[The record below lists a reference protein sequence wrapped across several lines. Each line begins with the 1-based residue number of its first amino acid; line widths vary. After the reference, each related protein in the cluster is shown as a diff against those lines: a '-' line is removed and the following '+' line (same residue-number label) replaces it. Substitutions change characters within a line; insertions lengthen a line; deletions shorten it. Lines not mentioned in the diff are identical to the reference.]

1 MHRRIADKQHNNKR
15 RVKELEQLLKIA
27 EVRSQMFQSNVNAP
41 RKVAQVLAI
50 FTWSRKAVCE
60 KENCSGN
67 KIDKA
72 LQNDNGE

>member
-1 MHRRIADKQHNNKR
+1 MHRRIADKQHDNKR

-60 KENCSGN
+60 KEKRQQS
-67 KIDKA
+67 KA